1 MPLNQ
6 LNQFSNRALYF
17 GAPIAIFIGVRFL
30 AGGPQSSH
38 ASTLPAKL
46 NQGPLPKLLG
56 ETPDDAAQKDGQA
69 VALSIQ
75 TKLSPFW
82 YDERAELTSF
92 EYTEPEELEPV
103 DQGGPELHVSSIL
116 PHPTRPLAVI
126 NGKPCR
132 LDERVAPGWKLTK
145 IDGDARTIT
154 ITNTLGET
162 RVIRIS
168 KP

>member
-103 DQGGPELHVSSIL
+103 HVHHATL
-116 PHPTRPLAVI
+116 
-126 NGKPCR
+126 R
-132 LDERVAPGWKLTK
+132 LVDYKAKMIGQVTTHRAKHTLSTSRRLREDHKIIRVTHERQTA
-145 IDGDARTIT
+145 
-154 ITNTLGET
+154 TLQFP
-162 RVIRIS
+162 VQII
-168 KP
+168 